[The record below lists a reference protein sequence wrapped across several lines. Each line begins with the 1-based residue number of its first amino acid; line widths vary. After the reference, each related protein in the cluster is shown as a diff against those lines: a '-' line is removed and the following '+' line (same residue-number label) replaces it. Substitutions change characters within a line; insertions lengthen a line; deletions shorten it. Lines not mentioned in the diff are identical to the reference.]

1 MLVAATT
8 YTSLVVWFSI
18 TIVVVEI
25 GVGTDIPLVGLWLIL
40 LSAVC

>member
-8 YTSLVVWFSI
+8 YTSLAAWFSI
-18 TIVVVEI
+18 NIVVVEI
-25 GVGTDIPLVGLWLIL
+25 GVGMDIPFVGLWHIF